1 MAKTQDDKTAVL
13 MRPASVADGGGRSCG
28 FSRPAV
34 LLFYAFCVPVIN
46 GSEFIV
52 SVVQRNTLCTSC
64 FHSSSFDIKRAVW
77 SSFVSLLAIYLFEPS
92 LLICVFVYVAVMF
105 SCCPFCSSLFWATV
119 VKRFAYAIGP
129 LSCPVLS
136 CPVLSVCLTVCL

>member
-1 MAKTQDDKTAVL
+1 VAKTQDDKTAVL

-28 FSRPAV
+28 FSRPTV

-52 SVVQRNTLCTSC
+52 IVVQRNTLCTSC

-77 SSFVSLLAIYLFEPS
+77 SSFVSLLTIYLFEPS
-92 LLICVFVYVAVMF
+92 LLICVFCV
-105 SCCPFCSSLFWATV
+105 CCCNVLL
-119 VKRFAYAIGP
+119 
-129 LSCPVLS
+129 LSIL
-136 CPVLSVCLTVCL
+136 